1 MSEHPN
7 NETFQ
12 GYLDDELTQ
21 LERQQVEAHL
31 RICSTCEAELAQLR
45 SLFHSIESLPSEPIA
60 TDLAPSVMAAVQP
73 RASWLPSI
81 AVGELLVAAAFT
93 LVLVLWLGGGELQA
107 RLGGAVERLIAQF
120 EVAAAG
126 LWTSV
131 GEFLSQVPDSPQL
144 DFVQFGELMG
154 SFLNSSSLLWAAGAI
169 AFALLLLGNGLVLRT
184 GKDSNV

>member
-21 LERQQVEAHL
+21 PERHQVEAHL
-31 RICSTCEAELAQLR
+31 RICPTCKAELTQLR
-45 SLFHSIESLPSEPIA
+45 SLFHSIESIPSVTLDA
-60 TDLAPSVMAAVQP
+60 DLAPGVMAAVQP
-73 RASWLPSI
+73 RANWLPSI
-81 AVGELLVAAAFT
+81 AAGELVAAAALT
-93 LVLVLWLGGGELQA
+93 LALVLWLGGVELQI
-107 RLGGAVERLIAQF
+107 RLGGAAQRLIGQL

-126 LWTSV
+126 FSTTISD
-131 GEFLSQVPDSPQL
+131 FLAQVPESPQL
-144 DFVQFGELMG
+144 EFVQLGDLMG
-154 SFLNSSSLLWAAGAI
+154 STFGSSSLLWAAGAI

>member
-21 LERQQVEAHL
+21 PERRQVEAHL
-31 RICSTCEAELAQLR
+31 RICQTCEAELTQLR
-45 SLFHSIESLPSEPIA
+45 SLFHSIESIPSE
-60 TDLAPSVMAAVQP
+60 TLEEDLVPGVMAAVQP
-73 RASWLPSI
+73 RANWLPSI
-81 AVGELLVAAAFT
+81 AIGELVAAAALT
-93 LVLVLWLGGGELQA
+93 LALVLWLGGLELQT

-126 LWTSV
+126 LSTSV
-131 GEFLSQVPDSPQL
+131 GEFLSHVSDTPQL
-144 DFVQFGELMG
+144 VFVQFGELIG

-184 GKDSNV
+184 GKDNNV